1 MTRKTLRKDKGKE
14 EQGRR
19 RTDITKGT
27 GAKRDRGEE
36 GQGRRGT
43 GAKRDRGEEGQTL
56 REGQGRRR
64 TNITKGTGAKRD
76 RHYESDRGEKS
87 LRHWRAAGLGVLS
100 AWLSLH
106 ASYGVSVCIMP
117 LYTLSKAAVVGGAVM
132 VQWWCSGG
140 VVVQWWWSGGIVV
153 MDWWWSGG
161 RVVVKWW

>member
-19 RTDITKGT
+19 RTDVTK
-27 GAKRDRGEE
+27 
-36 GQGRRGT
+36 GT

-140 VVVQWWWSGGIVV
+140 AVVEWLCNGGGVVV
-153 MDWWWSGG
+153 
-161 RVVVKWW
+161 